1 MIRIYLPPDG
11 NCMLTTID
19 HCLSS
24 TGYINLIVSAK
35 NPTPIW
41 LTSADEV
48 EEHCRA
54 GVSVWPKYSTD
65 GGKNPDVVLV
75 GCGVETTYEVVA
87 AAALLRRDCP
97 ELRVRVVN
105 VTDLMVLGMTH
116 SHRLEQNEFDAI
128 FTPDK
133 PIIFNF
139 HGYPS
144 AIKSLAYDRVDN
156 RRMKVVSRMGLDL
169 YVNLKASFIDP
180 FFLFTSMATM
190 KKGLQQHHFKC

>member
-1 MIRIYLPPDG
+1 MNLKSNMIRIYLPPDG

-19 HCLSS
+19 HCLKS

-41 LTSADEV
+41 LTSAAEV

-65 GGKNPDVVLV
+65 GGKDPDVVLV

-116 SHRLEQNEFDAI
+116 SHRLVQNEFDAI

-156 RRMKVVSRMGLDL
+156 RRMKVVSTIG
-169 YVNLKASFIDP
+169 
-180 FFLFTSMATM
+180 FLGIFV
-190 KKGLQQHHFKC
+190 